1 MSRLFIT
8 ACRRNMSTK
17 KLSTKLCRQNEFDQ
31 ICCRP
36 INFRRSVWRQS
47 FVDKVSFDK
56 TYCRQM
62 ICNSLVTSMINIFFL
77 IDSGTNERKIRKASN
92 VVQYHRL
99 IRSSINKEKC
109 IYHTS
114 Y

>member
-36 INFRRSVWRQS
+36 INFRRSVWRQNVRRQS

-62 ICNSLVTSMINIFFL
+62 ICNSLKRPKMQGDQTI
-77 IDSGTNERKIRKASN
+77 SGQFNE
-92 VVQYHRL
+92 
-99 IRSSINKEKC
+99 
-109 IYHTS
+109 S
-114 Y
+114 YFIVIQPII